1 MFGVLCFEGKT
12 VKILQEGEVSDSWN
26 GNTWVTR
33 SLLSRW
39 RQTLKA
45 MKCKTYGQI

>member
-26 GNTWVTR
+26 CNTWVTR
-33 SLLSRW
+33 SLLSR
-39 RQTLKA
+39 QKQPLK
-45 MKCKTYGQI
+45 